1 MNYTKE
7 EKESIFDVVNSTHL
21 HLSGFERKYVRKQ
34 FLGWKKDNIH
44 IGAYDLFIKLY
55 ESEDVYDKKIQF
67 YKDYI
72 NDQGPFWNIYLNK
85 EPMPFSKYQLH
96 MKWKDEEIEETL
108 QLLEDIKEGKGYIS
122 EESHNELIEEL
133 KNDKEEIIREQG
145 NTIGKLRNENLM
157 LREKYEA
164 SERRLEAAKRFYEAS
179 IDKVISMRPMD

>member
-7 EKESIFDVVNSTHL
+7 EKESIFDIVNSTHL
-21 HLSGFERKYVRKQ
+21 HLCGKDRSDVRRNFMAWKQ
-34 FLGWKKDNIH
+34 NKS
-44 IGAYDLFIKLY
+44 IGAFELFIKLY